1 MGATMVGEELKIL
14 REHLWAIQVFGERKE
29 IHFHHQPVDH
39 HALLQCHSQQLPPTL
54 GKVVFSRYVT
64 TVGEYFDLMNFTA
77 EIVLIQGGAT
87 QYQHGSPHVPLK
99 PAKRS
104 ATPDHMLNDQVA
116 DPQLAGNSSL
126 TLFQGRGRDATAW
139 ASL

>member
-77 EIVLIQGGAT
+77 EINTGRRHSVPARVASCSIEARQEKRHPGPHA
-87 QYQHGSPHVPLK
+87 QRPGS
-99 PAKRS
+99 
-104 ATPDHMLNDQVA
+104 
-116 DPQLAGNSSL
+116 
-126 TLFQGRGRDATAW
+126 
-139 ASL
+139 